1 MKSEFLN
8 KQYQEHEH
16 TNTHAQGLQ
25 SQVAYFWKLADC
37 ATGTQTLTVMGK
49 EGPAP
54 RTQVRASGFQGKK
67 CVEKDFREG
76 PMAKGIKDLCP

>member
-16 TNTHAQGLQ
+16 TNTHAQSLQ
-25 SQVAYFWKLADC
+25 PQVAYFWKLTDC

-54 RTQVRASGFQGKK
+54 RTQVERQASRERSVLKRTLGKGLWLRA
-67 CVEKDFREG
+67 
-76 PMAKGIKDLCP
+76 

>member
-1 MKSEFLN
+1 MN
-8 KQYQEHEH
+8 TQI
-16 TNTHAQGLQ
+16 THAQSLQ
-25 SQVAYFWKLADC
+25 PQVAYFWKLTDC

-54 RTQVRASGFQGKK
+54 RTQVRESGIQGKK

-76 PMAKGIKDLCP
+76 SKAKGIKDLCP